1 MSAHHNSRRAALITG
16 AAGDLGQRICEH
28 LASQGKNI
36 IGLYR
41 NRLPK
46 AHKNMLPLC
55 CDLNAA
61 DSIVAPLKSTDT
73 VIHLAWQGGVLGS
86 SRKNGAEISD
96 EAVRNSENVNLTR
109 NIVQAMERANAE
121 KIIFISWVGV
131 DRRSDNVMLREKYWS
146 ENIIINSAIPEK
158 IIIRAGVIGT
168 GLMDSEFYKSAGVL
182 AKIPLILPLPRK
194 IEGVVLTTLK
204 DVLWGVDQAIKPG
217 QGHDVGCRIIDLTS
231 TTPSSG
237 ASVLE
242 AMDTKAWG
250 HRRLVI
256 RGILGNALFRLTEGK
271 FGTAKPGEAKM
282 TDFFA
287 ASTIC
292 SKSPAQGLPAMTFGS
307 SQGHKTDLINAL

>member
-1 MSAHHNSRRAALITG
+1 MSTHQNSRRAALITG
-16 AAGDLGQRICEH
+16 AAGELGQRICEH
-28 LASQGKNI
+28 LAGQGKNI

-41 NRLPK
+41 NKLPK

-55 CDLNAA
+55 CDLNEA

-86 SRKNGAEISD
+86 CGKNSAEISD
-96 EAVRNSENVNLTR
+96 DMVRASENVILTR
-109 NIVQAMERANAE
+109 NLVRAMERANAQ
-121 KIIFISWVGV
+121 KIVFLSWVGV
-131 DRRSDNVMLREKYWS
+131 DRRGDNVMLREKYWA

-168 GLMDSEFYKSAGVL
+168 GQNDSDFYKAAAVL

-194 IEGVVLTTLK
+194 IEGVVLTTIK
-204 DVLWGVDQAIKPG
+204 DVLWAVEQALKQN
-217 QGHDVGCRIIDLTS
+217 QGKDAGCRVIDLTS

-242 AMDTKAWG
+242 AMDIKAWG
-250 HRRLVI
+250 RRRLVI
-256 RGILGNALFRLTEGK
+256 RGIIGNALFCWTEKK
-271 FGTAKPGEAKM
+271 FGTAKVNEAKM

-287 ASTIC
+287 ASTINLRA
-292 SKSPAQGLPAMTFGS
+292 PAQGLPPTAIGS
-307 SQGHKTDLINAL
+307 SQGHKTDLISAL